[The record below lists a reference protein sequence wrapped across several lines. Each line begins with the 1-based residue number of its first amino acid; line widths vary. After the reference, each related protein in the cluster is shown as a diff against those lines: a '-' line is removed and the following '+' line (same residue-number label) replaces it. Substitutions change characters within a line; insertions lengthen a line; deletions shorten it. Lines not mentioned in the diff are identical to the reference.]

1 VHVKAV
7 TLWALVLGVLAVV
20 DVVVLVDALRDW
32 LF

>member
-20 DVVVLVDALRDW
+20 DVVLVDALRDW